1 MRHGERTGDD
11 ETQRHRATEKPNK
24 NLCVSASL
32 RLIVPAFLC
41 VLASFGTGCLT
52 LNSLGSQPIAL
63 SLHDQDGRLEPQRLE
78 RHAEVVGA
86 PKRTEERTG
95 VGRRLLKGLAAT
107 GSVLMAAP
115 AYAVQQL
122 DTQDLP
128 IVRRRAPTGHRR
140 AGLAFAR
147 TELFFG
153 TAKRDRAVTPDEF
166 KRFLDDVVTPFF
178 PDGLTVT
185 RVDGQFRGEGGIII
199 KEDSYVLVLLYPVE
213 GLKASSANIDLI
225 RREYMRRHQQE
236 SVLRVDDPYLVWA
249 SF

>member
-1 MRHGERTGDD
+1 M
-11 ETQRHRATEKPNK
+11 AP
-24 NLCVSASL
+24 
-32 RLIVPAFLC
+32 RLLVPAFLGL
-41 VLASFGTGCLT
+41 LASFATGCLT
-52 LNSLGSQPIAL
+52 LNHVSSQPIAL
-63 SLHDQDGRLEPQRLE
+63 SPHDQDGRLEPRRVE
-78 RHAEVVGA
+78 RPEADVSLGEA
-86 PKRTEERTG
+86 RETRERRG
-95 VGRRLLKGLAAT
+95 VGRLFLKGLAAT

-128 IVRRRAPTGHRR
+128 IVRRRAPTGQRR

-153 TAKRDRAVTPDEF
+153 TAKRDGAVTPDDF
-166 KRFLDDVVTPFF
+166 NRFLDDVVTPLF

-185 RVDGQFRGEGGIII
+185 RVDGRFRGEGGVTI

-236 SVLRVDDPYLVWA
+236 SVLRADDPYLVWV